1 MPEQYEPSAAAP
13 KSVKLR
19 ESCDSCLVAKVK
31 CSKGRPLCSR
41 CLQNGSNCGY
51 SPSSRAGR
59 KNRDS
64 ASTKGNVHK
73 SHASL
78 GMSNRS
84 APTPPFSSAMSRPS
98 SSSENVQSQ
107 ATNEDGMNSSTTLGA
122 SNDQVSQ
129 APAAENRV
137 PTTLGGGSIDH
148 LLPTPPFNDFLDTF
162 LPLSP
167 EVTFAELAS
176 AATSPGTCTAH
187 SSTIPAWTSDG
198 GDGTSSATIPTSQGP
213 LDRASFANF
222 AQSQSHG
229 RTSLPDLHDR
239 RHHSADAT
247 INERP
252 TCDCFAAC
260 LQALLSLHNHSWTT
274 PSAQQGGPPFDVVLS
289 ITRGAIEGG
298 SAMLSCSKCV
308 AKIGSGIS
316 TMLLATIFGKV
327 MSLYRAACFFRFGA
341 ASGIHASAQLAFG
354 SFTVTGEDRQLLE
367 IEILLIE
374 LRKVEN
380 VLKVFQEKF
389 DSSQAEKDET
399 SVYHALTS
407 YLEKNLYYIVQFL
420 QARKQHL
427 PRLSNSGR

>member
-1 MPEQYEPSAAAP
+1 MPEQFEPSAP
-13 KSVKLR
+13 ILKSVKLR

-41 CLQNGSNCGY
+41 CLQNGSDCGY

-64 ASTKGNVHK
+64 VSTKANVHK
-73 SHASL
+73 SHSNHSV
-78 GMSNRS
+78 SNRT
-84 APTPPFSSAMSRPS
+84 ATRPQFPSAMPRFSRSDEDLQP
-98 SSSENVQSQ
+98 Q
-107 ATNEDGMNSSTTLGA
+107 ATNKKGTDSTMTLVA
-122 SNDQVSQ
+122 SDDQALQ
-129 APAAENRV
+129 ASAAEKRV
-137 PTTLGGGSIDH
+137 PTGLGGGMDNF
-148 LLPTPPFNDFLDTF
+148 LPTPPFNDFLDTF

-167 EVTFAELAS
+167 EAMFAELAS
-176 AATSPGTCTAH
+176 AATSPETCAAQ
-187 SSTIPAWTSDG
+187 SSTIPAWTSNG
-198 GDGTSSATIPTSQGP
+198 GDGTSSATLPTAQGP
-213 LDRASFANF
+213 LDALSFDNF
-222 AQSQSHG
+222 AQSLSHS
-229 RTSLPDLHDR
+229 RTFLPGLHDMR
-239 RHHSADAT
+239 LHSADAT
-247 INERP
+247 IKERP
-252 TCDCFAAC
+252 ACDCFAAC
-260 LQALLSLHNHSWTT
+260 LQALFLLHNHSWTA

-289 ITRGAIEGG
+289 VTREAIGGG
-298 SAMLSCSKCV
+298 SAMLSCRTCV

-341 ASGIHASAQLAFG
+341 ASKMHANAQLAFG

-367 IEILLIE
+367 MEILLIE

-399 SVYHALTS
+399 SVYTALTS
-407 YLEKNLYYIVQFL
+407 YLEKNLYYIVEFL

-427 PRLSNSGR
+427 RGSSVRT